1 MLLAIDIGNTN
12 IKAGI
17 FDRQKLLDHFIA
29 SNFSEIISSL
39 GSCNITAASISS
51 VVPEKTKLIYEG
63 VKSSF
68 DCKPF
73 IITNNVK
80 FNLKV
85 KYKSPETLG
94 IDRLCSV
101 EGALLSY
108 ENLDTG
114 TYLIT
119 IDFGTATTINIVK
132 YPKLFI
138 GGLISPGIKTLFHS
152 LNKQTSQLPELT
164 IDKYKSLIGD
174 DTLTSIASGVVNSTI
189 GLIDKTIKFLL
200 EFSDCKEVIVYA
212 TGGMAEK
219 LQSYL
224 EQDVV
229 YDKHLVLRGISAI
242 YDLNKK

>member
-51 VVPEKTKLIYEG
+51 VVPEKTKLIYEE

-80 FNLKV
+80 FNLKL

-189 GLIDKTIKFLL
+189 GLIDKTIKSLL

>member
-29 SNFSEIISSL
+29 SNFPEIISSF
-39 GSCNITAASISS
+39 GSYNITAVSISS
-51 VVPEKTKLIYEG
+51 VVPEKTKLIYEE
-63 VKSSF
+63 VRNSF

-73 IITNNVK
+73 IITKNVK
-80 FNLKV
+80 FNLDV
-85 KYKSPETLG
+85 NYKTPETLG

-101 EGALLSY
+101 EGALLWHKK
-108 ENLDTG
+108 LDKG
-114 TYLIT
+114 TYLMT

-138 GGLISPGIKTLFHS
+138 GGLISPGIKTLFQS

-164 IDKYKSLIGD
+164 IDKYESLIGD
-174 DTLTSIASGVVNSTI
+174 DTPTSIASGVVNSTI
-189 GLIDKTIKFLL
+189 GLIEKTVQSLL
-200 EFSDCKEVIVYA
+200 EFSDCEEVIVYA
-212 TGGMAEK
+212 TGGMADR
-219 LQSYL
+219 LRGYL
-224 EQDVV
+224 KQDIV
-229 YDKHLVLRGISAI
+229 YDKFLVLRGISAI

>member
-85 KYKSPETLG
+85 KYKTPETLG

-189 GLIDKTIKFLL
+189 GLIDKTIKSLL

>member
-29 SNFSEIISSL
+29 SNFPEIISSL
-39 GSCNITAASISS
+39 GSYNITAASISS
-51 VVPEKTKLIYEG
+51 VVPEKTKLIYEE

-73 IITNNVK
+73 IITKNVK
-80 FNLKV
+80 FNLDV
-85 KYKSPETLG
+85 NYKTPETLG
-94 IDRLCSV
+94 IDRLCSI
-101 EGALLSY
+101 EGALLSHK
-108 ENLDTG
+108 NLDKG

-138 GGLISPGIKTLFHS
+138 GGLISPGIKTLFQS
-152 LNKQTSQLPELT
+152 LNIQTSQLPELT
-164 IDKYKSLIGD
+164 IDKYESLIGD

-189 GLIDKTIKFLL
+189 GLIEKTVQSLL
-200 EFSDCKEVIVYA
+200 EFSDCEEVIVYA
-212 TGGMAEK
+212 TGGMADR
-219 LQSYL
+219 LQGYL
-224 EQDVV
+224 KQDIV
-229 YDKHLVLRGISAI
+229 YDKFLVLRGISAI

>member
-85 KYKSPETLG
+85 KYKTPETLG

>member
-17 FDRQKLLDHFIA
+17 FDQQKLLDQFIA
-29 SNFSEIISSL
+29 PNFPEIISSL

-51 VVPEKTKLIYEG
+51 VVPEKTKLIYEE
-63 VKSSF
+63 VESSF
-68 DCKPF
+68 RCKPF

-80 FNLKV
+80 FNLEV
-85 KYKSPETLG
+85 KYKTPETLG

-101 EGALLSY
+101 EGALIAHK
-108 ENLDTG
+108 NLDKG

-138 GGLISPGIKTLFHS
+138 GGLISPGIKTLFQS

-164 IDKYKSLIGD
+164 IDKYESFIGD
-174 DTLTSIASGVVNSTI
+174 DTLTSIASGIVNSTI
-189 GLIDKTIKFLL
+189 GLIEKTVHSLL
-200 EFSDCKEVIVYA
+200 EFSDCEEVIVYA
-212 TGGMAEK
+212 TGGMADM
-219 LQSYL
+219 LRGYL
-224 EQDVV
+224 KQDII
-229 YDKHLVLRGISAI
+229 YDKSLVLRGISAI
-242 YDLNKK
+242 FELNKK

>member
-29 SNFSEIISSL
+29 SDFRQIINSL
-39 GSCNITAASISS
+39 SPYNITAASISS
-51 VVPEKTKLIYEG
+51 VVPEKTKSIYEAL
-63 VKSSF
+63 KNSF

-73 IITNNVK
+73 IITKNVK
-80 FNLKV
+80 FNLDV
-85 KYKSPETLG
+85 NYKTPETLG

-108 ENLDTG
+108 KNLNKG

-132 YPKLFI
+132 YPKIFI
-138 GGLISPGIKTLFHS
+138 GGLISPGIKTLFQS
-152 LNKQTSQLPELT
+152 LDKQTSQLPELT
-164 IDKYKSLIGD
+164 IDKYDSFIGD

-189 GLIDKTIKFLL
+189 GLIEKTVQSLL

-212 TGGMAEK
+212 TGGMASK
-219 LQSYL
+219 LRGYL
-224 EQDVV
+224 MQDIV
-229 YDKHLVLRGISAI
+229 YDKYLVLRGISAI
-242 YDLNKK
+242 YALNKN

>member
-17 FDRQKLLDHFIA
+17 FDQQKLLDHFIA

-39 GSCNITAASISS
+39 GSYNITAASISS
-51 VVPEKTKLIYEG
+51 VVPEKTKLIYEE
-63 VKSSF
+63 VESSF
-68 DCKPF
+68 RCKPF

-80 FNLKV
+80 FNLEV
-85 KYKSPETLG
+85 KYKTPETLG

-101 EGALLSY
+101 EGALIAHK
-108 ENLDTG
+108 NLDKG

-138 GGLISPGIKTLFHS
+138 GGLISPGIKTLFQS

-164 IDKYKSLIGD
+164 IDKYESFIGD
-174 DTLTSIASGVVNSTI
+174 DTLTSIASGIVNSTI
-189 GLIDKTIKFLL
+189 GLIEKTVHSLL
-200 EFSDCKEVIVYA
+200 EFSDCEEVIVYA
-212 TGGMAEK
+212 TGGMADM
-219 LQSYL
+219 LRGYL
-224 EQDVV
+224 KQDII
-229 YDKHLVLRGISAI
+229 YDKSLVLRGISAI
-242 YDLNKK
+242 FELNKK

>member
-39 GSCNITAASISS
+39 SSCNITAASISS

-85 KYKSPETLG
+85 KYKTPETLG

-189 GLIDKTIKFLL
+189 GLIDKTIKSLL

-219 LQSYL
+219 LRGYL
-224 EQDVV
+224 KQDVV